1 MLASVVPSGRSTTDV
16 MFVRSTDGGLSFS
29 APVKVNDDPVNP
41 NKWHWFGTFS
51 VAPNGRLDAV
61 WYDSRNAANNTD
73 SQLFYSWST
82 DAGVTWAPNVAVSDS
97 FDPSEGYPNQDKIG
111 DYITMVSDNTG
122 ADVAYSATFNFN
134 SSRGEHE
141 EDVYYVRVAPTTSGI
156 NLVSAASRLTHAT
169 AGTFDVNMP
178 LSGTS
183 GVECRSATTY
193 NAVFTFDAPV
203 TSGEVTVLSGT
214 ATVGAITFSGNS
226 MTAQLTGVTAAEIV
240 TLHTQNIN
248 GDNQPHGDV
257 PFGFLAGD
265 ASANRLVDKPDQNL
279 VRSQSGQ
286 PVTSANFR
294 EDLNADGRIN
304 SADVNVVKTNRGHSI
319 P

>member
-1 MLASVVPSGRSTTDV
+1 MS
-16 MFVRSTDGGLSFS
+16 RSTDGGLTFS
-29 APVKVNDDPVNP
+29 APNKINDDPVNP

-61 WYDSRNAANNTD
+61 WYDTRNAANNTD
-73 SQLFYSWST
+73 SQLFYSFST
-82 DAGVTWAPNVAVSDS
+82 DAGVTWSPNVAVSNS
-97 FDPSEGYPNQDKIG
+97 FNPFEGYPNQNKIG
-111 DYITMVSDNTG
+111 DYITIVSDNTG
-122 ADVAYSATFNFN
+122 GNVAYSATFNFN
-134 SSRGEHE
+134 PSRNQHE
-141 EDVYYVRVAPTTSGI
+141 EDVYYVRVTPSTSGI
-156 NLVSAASRLTHAT
+156 NLASAASRLTHGP

-178 LSGTS
+178 LTGVS

-203 TSGEVTVLSGT
+203 TSGQVTVIGGT

-226 MTAQLTGVTAAEIV
+226 MTAQLTGVTTAEIV

-248 GDNQPHGDV
+248 GDGQPHGDV
-257 PFGFLAGD
+257 PFGFLVADAD
-265 ASANRLVDKPDQNL
+265 ASRVVDKPDQTL
-279 VRSQSGQ
+279 VKGQANQ

-294 EDLNADGRIN
+294 EDLTADGRIR
-304 SADVNVVKTNRGHSI
+304 SADGNLVRANKGHSI